1 MDSVCHIEI
10 AKEGREFVAR
20 ANLYGDGTREYRNE
34 VFEDLLTEMVI
45 DLQEELGE

>member
-1 MDSVCHIEI
+1 MEAVCHIEI
-10 AKEGREFVAR
+10 SKEGREFVAR
-20 ANLYGDGTREYRNE
+20 ANLCGGGTREYRNQ